1 MLPSIFLKL
10 VGVSLL
16 IFGVYDTKVYWY
28 ALTKG
33 NGTFD
38 FFGRE
43 LTARHRVVR
52 VGFSS
57 VLAFYYA
64 VGTILLI
71 FG

>member
-1 MLPSIFLKL
+1 VLPSIFLKL

-16 IFGVYDTKVYWY
+16 IFGVYDSKVYWY

-33 NGTFD
+33 DGTFD

-43 LTARHRVVR
+43 LPVRHRGVKI
-52 VGFSS
+52 GFVS
-57 VLAFYYA
+57 VLLFYFA
-64 VGTILLI
+64 VGTVLLI

>member
-1 MLPSIFLKL
+1 VLPSIFLKL

-16 IFGVYDTKVYWY
+16 IFGVYDSKVYWY

-33 NGTFD
+33 DGTFD

-43 LTARHRVVR
+43 LPAKHRGVKI
-52 VGFSS
+52 GFVS
-57 VLAFYYA
+57 VLSFYFA
-64 VGTILLI
+64 VGGVLLI